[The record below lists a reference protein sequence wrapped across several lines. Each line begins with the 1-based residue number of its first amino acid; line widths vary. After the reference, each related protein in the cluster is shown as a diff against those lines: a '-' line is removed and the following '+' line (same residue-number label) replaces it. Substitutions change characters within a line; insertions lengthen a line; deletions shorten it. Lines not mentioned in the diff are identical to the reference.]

1 MFKTIM
7 AANIVEISGIANDTL
22 ADLAKFSKGKQFWV
36 RTQNND
42 DNQSISGSSSVKDIE
57 HFMQMLHLKF
67 VAPRKDTDAF
77 DSYISRVES
86 AITDKF
92 NSPQGVF
99 SEQIRLKQYSQNLRS
114 IKFDVDIVNHQNLNE
129 S

>member
-1 MFKTIM
+1 
-7 AANIVEISGIANDTL
+7 
-22 ADLAKFSKGKQFWV
+22 
-36 RTQNND
+36 
-42 DNQSISGSSSVKDIE
+42 
-57 HFMQMLHLKF
+57 MLHLKF